1 MNVNLTN
8 ISTEQRNPN
17 TVDIDCL
24 STLDIL
30 KKINHEDKQVAPSI
44 EKALPEIAKVVDRAA
59 ERLAAGGRLIYLG
72 AGTSGRIGVLDSVE
86 CADFQGQSRNRH
98 RPDGG
103 GMNAFKR
110 PSKVPKIRGNAEKF
124 EEINV
129 SGKDIVIIASSGRTP
144 YVLGIAY
151 AKNKAL

>member
-59 ERLAAGGRLIYLG
+59 ERLAAGEGLFISGPEPAAVSECWIRWNARRL
-72 AGTSGRIGVLDSVE
+72 SGS
-86 CADFQGQSRNRH
+86 
-98 RPDGG
+98 
-103 GMNAFKR
+103 
-110 PSKVPKIRGNAEKF
+110 VPKP
-124 EEINV
+124 
-129 SGKDIVIIASSGRTP
+129 SS
-144 YVLGIAY
+144 A
-151 AKNKAL
+151 